1 MTSSTTGTKGGRR
14 GFFPAAAATLVLLVV
29 AAVALFLGFGGD
41 GGRDSPPS
49 PAAASASSAGQT
61 PADTTTPPR
70 TSSTSGTSST
80 STAAPTS
87 APTPAAPDAAF
98 GDFLPASQPT
108 KIEIPSI
115 GLSSDTFVELSVQQD
130 GVLSVP
136 GTENEVGLY
145 QAGPTPGQLGPSV
158 LGAHVDSPQGRKGIF
173 WNLGKVKPGDTIAV
187 TRSDKKKATFTVDR
201 VQAYK
206 KTSFPTDLVYKGDF
220 DRSEIRL
227 VTCGG
232 PVDNM
237 NEYRDNVVVFGHLT
251 DVSGA

>member
-14 GFFPAAAATLVLLVV
+14 GFIAAVAATVVLVVV
-29 AAVALFLGFGGD
+29 AAVALFLGFRGD
-41 GGRDSPPS
+41 GGRDTPPS
-49 PAAASASSAGQT
+49 PAAVSASSAGQT
-61 PADTTTPPR
+61 PADTTTP
-70 TSSTSGTSST
+70 SSTPS
-80 STAAPTS
+80 AAPSTT
-87 APTPAAPDAAF
+87 APTPTTAPTTAAPDAAF
-98 GDFLPASQPT
+98 GDFLPAAQPT

-115 GLSSDTFVELSVQQD
+115 GLSSDTFVELSVQKD

-136 GTENEVGLY
+136 GTEDEVGLY
-145 QAGPTPGQLGPSV
+145 KDGPTPGQLGPSV
-158 LGAHVDSPQGRKGIF
+158 IGAHVDSPEGRKGIF
-173 WNLGKVKPGDTIAV
+173 WNLGKVKAGDTIAV
-187 TRSDKKKATFTVDR
+187 TRSDRKKATFTVDR
-201 VQAYK
+201 VQAYQ

-232 PVDNM
+232 PVDSM